1 MSYIKLSIVCLFV
14 VVFVLG
20 AMYFGNYWFADYS
33 GLQKTSN
40 ALNIVNVMFTG
51 LAFSAAGIAV
61 YIQAVQLKETRQS
74 LKEAEEVQNQSI
86 ATQAKM
92 LEIQRLQAEA
102 LIKSKQVEI
111 TAILKS
117 SQYSNALSP
126 QFKAEIDEII
136 NKINS

>member
-14 VVFVLG
+14 VVFVLVT
-20 AMYFGNYWFADYS
+20 MYFGNYWFADYS
-33 GLQKTSN
+33 GLQNTSN

-86 ATQAKM
+86 ATQAKI

-117 SQYSNALSP
+117 SPYSNAISP

>member
-14 VVFVLG
+14 VVFVLVT
-20 AMYFGNYWFADYS
+20 MYFGNYWFADYS
-33 GLQKTSN
+33 GLQNTSN

-61 YIQAVQLKETRQS
+61 YIQAVQLKETRKS

-86 ATQAKM
+86 ATQAKI

-117 SQYSNALSP
+117 SPYSNAISP

>member
-14 VVFVLG
+14 VVFVLVT
-20 AMYFGNYWFADYS
+20 MYFGNYWFADYS
-33 GLQKTSN
+33 GLQNTSN
-40 ALNIVNVMFTG
+40 ALSIVNVMFTG

-86 ATQAKM
+86 ATQAKI

-117 SQYSNALSP
+117 SPYSNAISP

>member
-14 VVFVLG
+14 VVFVLVT
-20 AMYFGNYWFADYS
+20 MYFGNYWFADYS
-33 GLQKTSN
+33 GLQNTSN

-61 YIQAVQLKETRQS
+61 YIQAVQLKETRKS

-86 ATQAKM
+86 ATQAKII
-92 LEIQRLQAEA
+92 EIQRLQAEA

-117 SQYSNALSP
+117 SPYSNAISP

>member
-1 MSYIKLSIVCLFV
+1 
-14 VVFVLG
+14 
-20 AMYFGNYWFADYS
+20 MYFGNYWFADYS
-33 GLQKTSN
+33 GLQNTSN

-86 ATQAKM
+86 ATQAKI

-117 SQYSNALSP
+117 SPYSNAISP

>member
-14 VVFVLG
+14 VVFVLVT
-20 AMYFGNYWFADYS
+20 MCFGNYWFADYS
-33 GLQKTSN
+33 GLQNTSN

-86 ATQAKM
+86 ATQAKI
-92 LEIQRLQAEA
+92 LEIQKLQAEA

-117 SQYSNALSP
+117 SPYSNAISP